1 MISEFLGRLKTW
13 LQEQWAAMK
22 ARPAAATSEAS
33 RAVLVARLVHILIVA
48 SASLNLLKTRMR
60 FHNADG
66 HIHAPI
72 FSLYTF
78 FASR

>member
-13 LQEQWAAMK
+13 LQEQWAAVK
-22 ARPAAATSEAS
+22 ARPAAATSGAS
-33 RAVLVARLVHILIVA
+33 RAVFIAVLIRSLIAA
-48 SASLNLLKTRMR
+48 SAWANLLKRGKR